1 MARLW
6 LCVGDRLKRRGIM
19 KLSHVIAPAL
29 AALLATACAAN
40 SEQSATDRAARAET
54 DRDRARDDA
63 RKAQMNTE
71 RARADAQ
78 DAARAQYEADQ
89 KARFAAQ
96 AAAQTERD
104 AQAERGAG
112 IAEPQPVGV
121 RVAPHVWS
129 PGVAFAVGSPDLT
142 GDDKARLG
150 EIADSLRA
158 HPSHRVVVEGYS
170 DNVDADGQLSHRRAD
185 CVSHYLEKKGIS
197 SDRITTRV
205 TSRNAARYADDA
217 NHHGLSRGV
226 EIYIN

>member
-1 MARLW
+1 
-6 LCVGDRLKRRGIM
+6 M
-19 KLSHVIAPAL
+19 KPSHVIAPAL
-29 AALLATACAAN
+29 AALLATACAAH
-40 SEQSATDRAARAET
+40 SERSANDRAAQAET

-71 RARADAQ
+71 RARANAQ

-104 AQAERGAG
+104 AQAERGPG
-112 IAEPQPVGV
+112 IAEPQPVGG
-121 RVAPHVWS
+121 RVAAHVWS
-129 PGVAFAVGSPDLT
+129 PGVAFAVSSADLT
-142 GDDKARLG
+142 GDDKARLS

-170 DNVDADGQLSHRRAD
+170 DDVDADGQLSHRRAD
-185 CVSHYLEKKGIS
+185 CVSHYLEKKGVS

-205 TSRNAARYADDA
+205 TSRNAVRYAGDDA
-217 NHHGLSRGV
+217 NHRGLSRGV